1 MATTTIQVYAEE
13 RDRLAYYKTVFSCG
27 SIADILK
34 VVMDKAGLASVE
46 DIKRLRKLQG
56 VGEH

>member
-34 VVMDKAGLASVE
+34 VVMDKAGFASAA
-46 DIKRLRKLQG
+46 DIKRLRQIQG
-56 VGEH
+56 VTE